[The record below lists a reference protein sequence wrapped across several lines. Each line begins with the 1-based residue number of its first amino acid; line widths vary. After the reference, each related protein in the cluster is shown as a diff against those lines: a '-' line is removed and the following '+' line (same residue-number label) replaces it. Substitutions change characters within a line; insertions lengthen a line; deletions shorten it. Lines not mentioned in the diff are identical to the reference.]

1 MIIYSAPESG
11 GCLDS
16 RQFPLRVKHALVAGV
31 VAISS
36 TGIWA
41 GKTQTAGAGCAGAPR
56 AFVSPGR
63 LGETDTS
70 SGTRP
75 PTPQASAL
83 QWRPT
88 KGLSKVASPAS
99 PILPL
104 PSEQQPRPSEQRMPG
119 RSTHSAEHLL
129 QVGTAPSV
137 LANLPTRECS
147 RLLHHRMKQLKL
159 QEEGTF

>member
-11 GCLDS
+11 GSLDS
-16 RQFPLRVKHALVAGV
+16 RQFPLGQACVGGWGCGHLKRWHLGWEDSNSWGWMRWGPSGIGVTWPPRGDGYKLKH
-31 VAISS
+31 
-36 TGIWA
+36 T
-41 GKTQTAGAGCAGAPR
+41 P
-56 AFVSPGR
+56 F
-63 LGETDTS
+63 
-70 SGTRP
+70 P
-75 PTPQASAL
+75 PPQASAL

-104 PSEQQPRPSEQRMPG
+104 PSERQPRPSEQRVPG
-119 RSTHSAEHLL
+119 KSAHSAEHLL

-137 LANLPTRECS
+137 LAKLPTRERS

-159 QEEGTF
+159 EEEGTF